1 MPDEPSTLDL
11 LWETVP
17 GWLVFLNRRTQQLC
31 GFAGHPETIWRRA
44 MLSLT
49 IFARG
54 KSAAVRE
61 TESVRLPD
69 WCPELHL
76 NADRTFCLGL
86 ESLPI
91 TDEAHARQWWA
102 DLEVHLKLL
111 STAVRTRVW
120 PLHSGLAHGDAGR
133 LQSEAQLLSECLS
146 LREDYDCA
154 LAGEPN
160 WIADLDMSRVSNNG
174 RRLPSA
180 RACPCGC
187 KRKNGV
193 AFSWSRCP
201 TRRKVDRLILL
212 ERARR
217 LALAEFWQA
226 CRDHGKTCCH
236 RMRDC
241 PLANGVSLPFDEQ
254 LHSQTLRALRKIGA
268 K

>member
-1 MPDEPSTLDL
+1 MPDEPSALDL
-11 LWETVP
+11 LWKTVP
-17 GWLVFLNRRTQQLC
+17 GWFVFPNRRPEQLC

-44 MLSLT
+44 MLSLQ
-49 IFARG
+49 IFAHG
-54 KSAAVRE
+54 NSAAVRE
-61 TESVRLPD
+61 SEPLRLPD

-86 ESLPI
+86 DSIAIVDES
-91 TDEAHARQWWA
+91 HARQWWA

-133 LQSEAQLLSECLS
+133 FQSEAQLISDLVG

-160 WIADLDMSRVSNNG
+160 WIADLEMTAVSRMG
-174 RRLPSA
+174 HRLPSA

-187 KRKNGV
+187 RRKTGA
-193 AFSWSRCP
+193 AFSWTRCP
-201 TRRKVDRLILL
+201 RRRKVDRLILL

-217 LALAEFWQA
+217 FALAEFWQI
-226 CRDHGKTCCH
+226 CRDRGGACC
-236 RMRDC
+236 RRIRDC
-241 PLANGVSLPFDEQ
+241 PLLSQAEAPFDEW
-254 LHSQTLRALRKIGA
+254 LFRQTLAALQR
-268 K
+268 

>member
-1 MPDEPSTLDL
+1 MPS
-11 LWETVP
+11 WF
-17 GWLVFLNRRTQQLC
+17 VFPNRRAQHLC
-31 GFAGHPETIWRRA
+31 GFAGHTETIWRRA

-54 KSAAVRE
+54 NSAAVRE
-61 TESVRLPD
+61 TEPLRLPD

-86 ESLPI
+86 GSLPI
-91 TDEAHARQWWA
+91 ADETHARQWWA

-120 PLHSGLAHGDAGR
+120 PLHSGLAHGDAGGF
-133 LQSEAQLLSECLS
+133 QSKAQLLSEILG

-154 LAGEPN
+154 LAGEPK
-160 WIADLDMSRVSNNG
+160 WIADLEMTAVSRMG
-174 RRLPSA
+174 HRLPSS

-187 KRKNGV
+187 QRRTGA
-193 AFSWSRCP
+193 AFSWTRCP
-201 TRRKVDRLILL
+201 RRRKVDRLILL

-217 LALAEFWQA
+217 LALAEFWQV
-226 CRDHGKTCCH
+226 CRNHGRTCCQ

-241 PLANGVSLPFDEQ
+241 PLMQKLDASFDER
-254 LHSQTLRALRKIGA
+254 LFKQTLAALRRTNGRSA
-268 K
+268 